1 MGVFFPDFC
10 IFFSE
15 KSRQSCSSYLRGFF
29 FFTQKKNL
37 KSKSTHVEEYAWG
50 IIFIFFLV
58 LYFSTYVLSICVG
71 TYATLKGGNLNCRLF
86 SHLHSHGIFVYSAF
100 EISAVIFLY
109 TMERNLF
116 SLS

>member
-1 MGVFFPDFC
+1 MGVFFLQ
-10 IFFSE
+10 IFVFFFLKKVDSHVH
-15 KSRQSCSSYLRGFF
+15 RTCADF

>member
-1 MGVFFPDFC
+1 MFIVLAR
-10 IFFSE
+10 I
-15 KSRQSCSSYLRGFF
+15 F

-71 TYATLKGGNLNCRLF
+71 IYATLKGGNLNCRLF
-86 SHLHSHGIFVYSAF
+86 SHLHRHRIFVYSAF

-109 TMERNLF
+109 IMERNLF